1 MKIPRICIL
10 ASGAGTNAETIY
22 HFFESKR
29 TAQVVMV
36 LSNNPDAPVLQ
47 RMQPHNVVAMPFNR
61 LQFYESDQL
70 ITFLQEFGIT
80 HIVLAGFLWQVPPSL
95 IQAFPGKIINIHPAL
110 LPKFGGKGMYGLK
123 VHERVK
129 AAGETETGITIHL
142 VNERYDEGKIIFQ
155 AKCPVLPNDTPEQIA
170 EKVQRLEHEHFAK
183 EVEKWVN
190 QSLDK
195 PLETQ
200 TGIQIQG

>member
-10 ASGAGTNAETIY
+10 ASGAGTNAEAIY

-36 LSNNPDAPVLQ
+36 LSNNPAAPVLQ

-95 IQAFPGKIINIHPAL
+95 IHAFPGKIINIHPAL

-123 VHERVK
+123 VHETVK